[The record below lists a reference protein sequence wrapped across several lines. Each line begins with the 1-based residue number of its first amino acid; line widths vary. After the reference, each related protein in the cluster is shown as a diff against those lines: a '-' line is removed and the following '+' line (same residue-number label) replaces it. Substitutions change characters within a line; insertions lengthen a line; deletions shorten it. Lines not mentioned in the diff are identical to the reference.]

1 MAGGTDRK
9 DRRIRGSKS
18 VFLEYM
24 RLTFFFFFF
33 WSQEKKDK
41 KGEGTRMREKAN
53 VHCLLPFQ
61 HIIVSGNLNAKTVS
75 CATLVVLIFKFSMHI
90 LIFLFFGF
98 SRQNKTK
105 TSWQPQYIY
114 ELDNSGT

>member
-24 RLTFFFFFF
+24 RLTFFF

-98 SRQNKTK
+98 SRQNQNKLAT
-105 TSWQPQYIY
+105 PIHI
-114 ELDNSGT
+114 

>member
-33 WSQEKKDK
+33 GLKRKKIRKGKEQE
-41 KGEGTRMREKAN
+41 
-53 VHCLLPFQ
+53 
-61 HIIVSGNLNAKTVS
+61 
-75 CATLVVLIFKFSMHI
+75 
-90 LIFLFFGF
+90 
-98 SRQNKTK
+98 
-105 TSWQPQYIY
+105 
-114 ELDNSGT
+114 